1 MINQNLTVSGTSN
14 LQNTDFN
21 GTLTLVGNLVL
32 NLSLTADEFS
42 TGDILINDNY
52 ITTTLSNSNLELR
65 ANSTGGVVVDNYLKF
80 TTNVISNI
88 ATSGTETER
97 SIIFSPS
104 ATKLVKFNNTTAVQI
119 PIGNNTNRTLAA
131 TGEVRFNNSSNFFE
145 GFVTGGTKS
154 LYSLYDL
161 DGNTGITAELT
172 PGTNDDTIRMFAGGV
187 TVADITASRVNA
199 IRLGV
204 DEIYINANQI
214 GTANSNADLEL
225 DRSGTGVVNIKDSIT
240 ITNNTITNV
249 TSGAATQ
256 IVSTSNGYVRFA
268 DNSAL
273 RIPAGTTAEQQA
285 GMPVGATRW
294 NTTSNELEVYDGST
308 WVAASGTGSTVTS
321 TVMEELTSFYAL
333 IVG

>member
-1 MINQNLTVSGTSN
+1 M
-14 LQNTDFN
+14 
-21 GTLTLVGNLVL
+21 
-32 NLSLTADEFS
+32 
-42 TGDILINDNY
+42 
-52 ITTTLSNSNLELR
+52 
-65 ANSTGGVVVDNYLKF
+65 KF

-225 DRSGTGVVNIKDSIT
+225 DRSGIGVVNIKDSVT

-256 IVSTSNGYVRFA
+256 IVSTSGGYVKFA
-268 DNSAL
+268 DTSAL

-321 TVMEELTSFYAL
+321 AVMEELTSFYAL